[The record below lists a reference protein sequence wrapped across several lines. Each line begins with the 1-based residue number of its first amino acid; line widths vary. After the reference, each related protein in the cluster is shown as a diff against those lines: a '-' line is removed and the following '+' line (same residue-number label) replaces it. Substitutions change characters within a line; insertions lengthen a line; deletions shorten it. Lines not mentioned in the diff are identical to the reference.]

1 MIEKSKCHKLK
12 LHYQNAM
19 FWLFPD
25 RRVSLTFEQVPAWF
39 QKKQHFPVEN
49 LLVKNILTGWA
60 RDGNGGWVQE
70 KELLRISAWVF
81 CSVLLHPSQGL
92 WGRSGAGN
100 GTWTATHSQEHP
112 LTELQ
117 NPIDLL
123 CSSLCW
129 GTNPDSN
136 PEILWI
142 IPHLWEKESWW
153 SPALLGLGAAD
164 LALQCVPAHFRHIQT
179 WYFDQQINFISTARI
194 LGFSQ

>member
-81 CSVLLHPSQGL
+81 CSVLLHPYQGL

-136 PEILWI
+136 PEILWDYSTSLGKGI
-142 IPHLWEKESWW
+142 LVVSCSAGLRGSRSCTPVCPCPFQAHSDLVLWS
-153 SPALLGLGAAD
+153 
-164 LALQCVPAHFRHIQT
+164 T
-179 WYFDQQINFISTARI
+179 DQFYQHSQNFGI
-194 LGFSQ
+194 